1 MQKGSIYMS
10 EVIRIE
16 ELMGHKDKTNY
27 YKLGK
32 IDSNYTSGRPKI
44 IFDGEDVA
52 SLKGYNYISSYTPKA
67 GDRVL
72 LQKVAGTYIILGK
85 IM

>member
-1 MQKGSIYMS
+1 MS
-10 EVIRIE
+10 QVISLESLIGNKE
-16 ELMGHKDKTNY
+16 KTSD

-32 IDSNYTSGRPKI
+32 IDNNYSSGRPKI
-44 IFDGEDVA
+44 MFDGEDVA